1 MKFSKFFLLLGVAA
15 TCFAPI
21 SCGDDDG
28 GSSGGG
34 NPDASGTGTGSN
46 TSGLL
51 KDGNILLQSLNGN
64 RFFYDDLNRL
74 ITCQYGYDAINFD
87 YENNKLTMTGDEN
100 WDYNVSFNSDGCIT
114 KMNGRSYWEDSEDYD
129 EITSVVNLSY
139 DSQGH
144 LTKLTEEGTYK
155 EVYEG
160 ETEKWNYRL
169 SASYEWQSGKL
180 VKITQT
186 GTDGEAD
193 MKYVATINYGN
204 TANPYKQIPASFI
217 DIDLFNCQAIYD
229 AYFACTGLYG
239 KGPDVLPSSLV
250 YEGYSKEPGYKETY
264 KTECTYRYTMNS
276 SNRAIQNEAWTEKHS
291 YSDTEGDNESYTSD
305 DNFSY
310 TYVGVNS
317 SAAAPALAP
326 RNYVEKP
333 AKRLSLRERMIK
345 RHRERRAARA
355 L

>member
-21 SCGDDDG
+21 SCSDDDG

-34 NPDASGTGTGSN
+34 NPDAPGKGTGSN

-74 ITCQYGYDAINFD
+74 ITCQYGYFDINFD
-87 YENNKLTMTGDEN
+87 YENNKIIMNGDEN
-100 WDYNVSFNSDGCIT
+100 WVYNVSFNGDGCIT
-114 KMNGRSYWEDSEDYD
+114 KINGRSYWEDGEDYY
-129 EITSVVNLSY
+129 ESSSVVNLSY

-144 LTKLTEEGTYK
+144 LTKLTEEGTFK
-155 EVYEG
+155 EVYDG
-160 ETEKWNYRL
+160 ETEKWNIKL
-169 SASYEWQSGKL
+169 SASYKWSSGKL

-186 GTDGEAD
+186 GTDGECD
-193 MKYVATINYGN
+193 MEYEATINYGN

-217 DIDLFNCQAIYD
+217 DIDLFNSEAIFD
-229 AYFACTGLYG
+229 PYFACTGLYG

-250 YEGYSKEPGYKETY
+250 YEGYSEEPGYKETV

-276 SNRAIQNEAWTEKHS
+276 SNGAIQNEVCTEKFS
-291 YSDTEGDNESYTSD
+291 YSDTEGDNDSYTSD

-317 SAAAPALAP
+317 SADAPALAP

-333 AKRLSLRERMIK
+333 AKRLSLRERLIK

>member
-34 NPDASGTGTGSN
+34 NPDAPGTGTGRN

-51 KDGNILLQSLNGN
+51 KDGNILLQSLNGF

-74 ITCQYGYDAINFD
+74 ITCQLGFGDINFD
-87 YENNKLTMTGDEN
+87 YENNKITMTGYGN
-100 WDYNVSFNSDGCIT
+100 WDYNVSFNRDGCIT
-114 KMNGRSYWEDSEDYD
+114 KINGRSYSEYGEDFEETS
-129 EITSVVNLSY
+129 SVVKLSY
-139 DSQGH
+139 DNQGH
-144 LTKLTEEGTYK
+144 LTKMTEEGTYK

-160 ETEKWNYRL
+160 ESRKWNYKI
-169 SASYEWQSGKL
+169 SASYEWSSGKL

-186 GTDGEAD
+186 GSEDEGDA
-193 MKYVATINYGN
+193 KFVATINYGN

-217 DIDLFNCQAIYD
+217 DLNLYD
-229 AYFACTGLYG
+229 YFAYTGLYG

-250 YEGYSKEPGYKETY
+250 YEDYYKEPGYKETE

-276 SNRAIQNEAWTEKHS
+276 SNGAIQNEVWTGKES
-291 YSDTEGDNESYTSD
+291 YSNTEGDNESHTYNRS
-305 DNFSY
+305 NYY
-310 TYVGVNS
+310 TYVGANS

-333 AKRLSLRERMIK
+333 AKRLSLRERLIK

>member
-21 SCGDDDG
+21 SCSDDDG

-34 NPDASGTGTGSN
+34 NPDAPGKGTGSN

-74 ITCQYGYDAINFD
+74 ITCQYGYFDINFD
-87 YENNKLTMTGDEN
+87 YKNNKIIMNGDEN
-100 WDYNVSFNSDGCIT
+100 WVYNVSFNGDGCIT
-114 KMNGRSYWEDSEDYD
+114 KINGRSYWEDGEDYY
-129 EITSVVNLSY
+129 ESSSVVNLSY

-144 LTKLTEEGTYK
+144 LTKLTEEGTFK
-155 EVYEG
+155 EVYDG
-160 ETEKWNYRL
+160 ETEKWNIKL
-169 SASYEWQSGKL
+169 SASYKWSSDKL

-193 MKYVATINYGN
+193 MKYEATINYGN

-217 DIDLFNCQAIYD
+217 NIDLFNGQAIYD
-229 AYFACTGLYG
+229 PYFACTGLYG

-250 YEGYSKEPGYKETY
+250 YEGYSEEPGYKETV

-276 SNRAIQNEAWTEKHS
+276 SNGAIQNEVCTEKFS
-291 YSDTEGDNESYTSD
+291 YSDTEGDNDSYTSD

-317 SAAAPALAP
+317 SADAPALAP

-333 AKRLSLRERMIK
+333 AKRLSLRERLIK

>member
-21 SCGDDDG
+21 SCSDDDG

-34 NPDASGTGTGSN
+34 NPDAPGKGTGSN

-74 ITCQYGYDAINFD
+74 ITCQYGYFDINFD
-87 YENNKLTMTGDEN
+87 YENNKIIMNGDEN
-100 WDYNVSFNSDGCIT
+100 WVYNVSFNGDGCIT
-114 KMNGRSYWEDSEDYD
+114 KINGRSYWEDGEDYY
-129 EITSVVNLSY
+129 ESSSVVNLSY

-155 EVYEG
+155 EVYDG
-160 ETEKWNYRL
+160 ETEKWNIKL
-169 SASYEWQSGKL
+169 SASYKWSSGKL

-193 MKYVATINYGN
+193 MKYEATINYGN

-217 DIDLFNCQAIYD
+217 DIDLFNSEAIFD
-229 AYFACTGLYG
+229 PYFACTGLYG

-250 YEGYSKEPGYKETY
+250 YEGYDKEPGYKETH

-276 SNRAIQNEAWTEKHS
+276 SNGAIQNEAWTEKES
-291 YSDTEGDNESYTSD
+291 YSNTEGDNESDTHNGSYY
-305 DNFSY
+305 Y
-310 TYVGVNS
+310 TYVGANS

-333 AKRLSLRERMIK
+333 AKRLSLRERLIK

>member
-34 NPDASGTGTGSN
+34 NPDASDTGTGSN

-51 KDGNILLQSLNGN
+51 KDGNILLQSLNDY

-74 ITCQYGYDAINFD
+74 ITCQYGHNVINFD
-87 YENNKLTMTGDEN
+87 YENNKLTRTGLEN
-100 WDYNVSFNSDGCIT
+100 WDYNVSFNRDGCIT
-114 KMNGRSYWEDSEDYD
+114 KINGRSYSEYGEDFEETS
-129 EITSVVNLSY
+129 SVVKLSY
-139 DSQGH
+139 DNQGH

-155 EVYEG
+155 EVYDG
-160 ETEKWNYRL
+160 ETDKWNFKL
-169 SASYEWQSGKL
+169 SASYEWSSGKL
-180 VKITQT
+180 EKIRQT
-186 GTDGEAD
+186 GTDGEVD

-204 TANPYKQIPASFI
+204 TANPYKQIPASVI
-217 DIDLFNCQAIYD
+217 DIDLFNGQAIYD
-229 AYFACTGLYG
+229 PYFACTGLYG

-250 YEGYSKEPGYKETY
+250 YEGYSKEPGYTETV

-276 SNRAIQNEAWTEKHS
+276 SNGAIQNEAWTEKVS
-291 YSDTEGDNESYTSD
+291 YSNTEGDNESDT
-305 DNFSY
+305 DNESYSY
-310 TYVGVNS
+310 TYVGANS

-333 AKRLSLRERMIK
+333 AKRLSLRERLIK